1 MLNKSFLKILI
12 CSGAAVLSLLVL
24 LTVFIRYQG
33 FQYWA
38 AYTDKGFATALPLAS
53 AYPITE
59 ANRSATCNSGDLKV
73 LTFNVEYGSELIES
87 MAARFNKG
95 STGGALPWSVRA
107 PEIRERIKGY
117 EPDLIGFQETHTDK
131 DIATILS
138 VTDYGLISYHMGS
151 FEYGDAALAYKVAR
165 FEVLDKGQMW
175 LGPNPELPMSFGFKP
190 LAMIRYVNWAVLKEK
205 SNGFTFMYVNTHF
218 DNAGVNKDPSAILF
232 YERITQL
239 AQGLPMIVT
248 GDFNTTGDSERYRKI
263 IGVDKPVQLL
273 QNTYVLA
280 GQPKVSPEL
289 HPDKRIDH
297 IFVGGPCH
305 AKAGHWFIDPQPL
318 MNGERM
324 SDHLPILVSIQFNS

>member
-1 MLNKSFLKILI
+1 MLNKGFLKTLLWV
-12 CSGAAVLSLLVL
+12 GAALISVLILLA
-24 LTVFIRYQG
+24 VFIRYQG

-38 AYTDKGFATALPLAS
+38 AYTDIGFAHELPLET
-53 AYPITE
+53 AYPITPE
-59 ANRSATCNSGDLKV
+59 NRQTACNSGDFKV

-107 PEIRERIKGY
+107 PEIHERIKSY

-138 VTDYGLISYHMGS
+138 VADYSLSSYHQGS
-151 FEYGDAALAYKVAR
+151 FEYGDAALAYKAAR
-165 FEVLDKGQMW
+165 FEILDKGQLW

-190 LAMIRYVNWAVLKEK
+190 LAMLRYVNWAVLKEK
-205 SNGFTFMYVNTHF
+205 STGFTFMFVNTHF
-218 DNAGVNKDPSAILF
+218 DNAGGNKDPSAILF

-239 AQGLPMIVT
+239 AKALPMIVT

-263 IGVDKPVQLL
+263 IGADKPVQLL
-273 QNTYVLA
+273 QNAYVLA
-280 GQPKVSPEL
+280 GQPKVAPEL

-297 IFVGGPCH
+297 IFVGGPCQ
-305 AKAGHWFIDPQPL
+305 AKADHWFIDPQPL
-318 MNGERM
+318 KNGERM
-324 SDHLPILVSIQFNS
+324 SDHLPILANVKFNP